1 MKKFISLVLL
11 IGAFVINAIA
21 QQTDITKVLKF
32 TNDNYDMG
40 KIAFGKPTEF
50 SVIIENISA
59 SPVILTNVQV
69 GCGCTTPKF
78 TANSV
83 IAPGAKATVGL
94 GFNGSAVGLFT
105 KSATLFFNDNM
116 VKTVSFHGE
125 GVQQ

>member
-1 MKKFISLVLL
+1 MNKLLTITLLL
-11 IGAFVINAIA
+11 IAIVFNANA

-50 SVIIENISA
+50 TVSIENISA

-83 IAPGAKATVGL
+83 IAPGAIATVVL
-94 GFNGSAVGLFT
+94 GFNGSAIGNFT

-125 GVQQ
+125 GIQQ